1 MAGARSADSETQ
13 SDNATRLRR
22 RSRRRLIRRSI
33 LLAFVIGWVSIG
45 LWHSHK
51 PLPEGVHVATDW
63 ADVPLGEV
71 RLLVDSTVTDGQ
83 GRLVIRQQIFDE
95 VMRMIDV
102 AGEIVV
108 LDFFLFNDHQGQVA
122 SGSKPHRELCRELKE
137 HLVARKRAVP
147 ALRVLFVTDPVN
159 DVYGG
164 APSPVL
170 EELRAAGIAVVPTD
184 LDRLRDSNAGYSA
197 LWRMLV
203 GWWDS
208 DARGPGWLPNPLETG
223 PERVT
228 LRSWL
233 RLLNFKANHRK
244 LIVADD
250 GKGGLAALV
259 ASANPHDASSA
270 HSNVGLRFSGALA
283 RELIASEIAVAR
295 FSGWSEPF
303 SAPPVPQAPDS
314 AAAVRLQFLTE
325 GGIKSALLTAL
336 STAEPGE
343 AISIAVFYLSDR
355 DILEALV
362 DAAARDVRVRL
373 ILDPNK
379 DAFGRTKDGVPNRP
393 VAAELVRRSG
403 GRIEVRWYRTHGEQF
418 HVKLAI
424 VQRAD
429 AVWALLGSANFT
441 RRNLADY
448 NLEASVAFETGR
460 DSTLAQEVGQ
470 YFDLLWQND
479 ALAVREYTTDFST
492 YEEQSFARY
501 WRYRLMEA
509 TGLSTF

>member
-1 MAGARSADSETQ
+1 MAGARSVAPESPPDP
-13 SDNATRLRR
+13 ATRLRR
-22 RSRRRLIRRSI
+22 RRHLIRRSI
-33 LLAFVIGWVSIG
+33 LLAFVVGCFAIG

-63 ADVPLGEV
+63 VDVPTKDV
-71 RLLVDSTVTDGQ
+71 QLLVDSTVTDGQ

-95 VMRMIDV
+95 VMRMID
-102 AGEIVV
+102 AARELVV
-108 LDFFLFNDHQGQVA
+108 LDFFLFNDHKGNVA
-122 SGSKPHRELCRELKE
+122 DGAKPYRELSRELKE
-137 HLVARKRAVP
+137 HLIARKRAVP
-147 ALRVLFVTDPVN
+147 GLRVLFITDPIN
-159 DVYGG
+159 DVYGS
-164 APSPVL
+164 APSPEL
-170 EELRAAGIAVVPTD
+170 EELRDAGITVVPTN

-197 LWRMLV
+197 LWRLFV
-203 GWWDS
+203 AWWDG
-208 DARGPGWLPNPLETG
+208 DARGSGWLPNPLETG

-228 LRSWL
+228 LRAWL

-250 GKGGLAALV
+250 GAGDLVALV

-270 HSNVGLRFSGALA
+270 HSNLGLRFGGALA
-283 RELIASEIAVAR
+283 RELIASEIAIAR

-303 SAPPVPQAPDS
+303 TTPPVPQTQDS
-314 AAAVRLQFLTE
+314 GESVRVQYLTE
-325 GGIKSALLTAL
+325 GAIKSALMNALT
-336 STAEPGE
+336 TAERGE
-343 AISIAVFYLSDR
+343 AISIAVFYLADR
-355 DILEALV
+355 DILQALI

-403 GRIEVRWYRTHGEQF
+403 GRIDVRWYRTHGEQF
-418 HVKLAI
+418 HVKLAV

-429 AVWALLGSANFT
+429 VLWALIGSANFT
-441 RRNLADY
+441 RRNLEDY
-448 NLEASVAFETGR
+448 NLEAAVALETGR
-460 DSTLAQEVGQ
+460 DSALAQEVAQ

-479 ALAVREYTTDFST
+479 PLTLREYTTDFPT
-492 YEEQSFARY
+492 YEDQSFARY